1 MDAVDSAD
9 HPAVQFSL
17 EPTISAAY
25 GATQWSALEPALES
39 TFYATNRP
47 AVRKAQCAANHVTF

>member
-39 TFYATNRP
+39 TFL
-47 AVRKAQCAANHVTF
+47 AANLPTVSAAQLAAFFVTV